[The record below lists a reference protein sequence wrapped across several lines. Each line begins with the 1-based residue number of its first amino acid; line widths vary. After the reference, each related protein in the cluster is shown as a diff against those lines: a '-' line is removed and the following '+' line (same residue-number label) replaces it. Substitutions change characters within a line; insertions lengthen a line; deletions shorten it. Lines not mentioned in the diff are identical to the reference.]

1 MHNSV
6 NKLFNMNINSI
17 KTTNLESILIKE
29 NIRESDSKA
38 YPNESC
44 HKIQNYSDNKLEFDK
59 LETNRIVHIN
69 TIKKI
74 CIDYRLRFL
83 DINFFK
89 GEIPLEAIDKIKSL
103 ELEHNT
109 KIDQFKVMAPSIMF
123 RLKKTDDPL
132 LFTPLGNNYF
142 YLIHKWGNDLKGLRR
157 LRMWPFLSLKNLLFT
172 LLIVSYLLTLITPL
186 EIFSKNPD
194 SSSFWLLYLF
204 MFKAIVSIVLFLGV
218 SLGKSFNPQI
228 WNSKYNKS

>member
-1 MHNSV
+1 
-6 NKLFNMNINSI
+6 MNINSI

-38 YPNESC
+38 YQNESC

-59 LETNRIVHIN
+59 LEANRIVHIN

-89 GEIPLEAIDKIKSL
+89 GEIPPEAIDKIKNL

-109 KIDQFKVMAPSIMF
+109 KIDQFKIMAPSIMF

-172 LLIVSYLLTLITPL
+172 LLIISYLITLVTPL

>member
-132 LFTPLGNNYF
+132 LFTALGNNYF